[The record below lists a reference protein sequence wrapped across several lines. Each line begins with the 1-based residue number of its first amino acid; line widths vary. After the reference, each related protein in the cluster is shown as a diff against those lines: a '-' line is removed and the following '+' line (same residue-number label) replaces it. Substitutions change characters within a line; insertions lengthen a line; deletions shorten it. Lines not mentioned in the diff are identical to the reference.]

1 MDIIR
6 TGDYAW
12 MGELETF
19 HDWLHTKGLPCAPP
33 VAVCIVV
40 GKEVIVPIG
49 LRVKRNLQ
57 DPWTILAVEMTNTG
71 DGRVVAV
78 GKEVF
83 KA

>member
-19 HDWLHTKGLPCAPP
+19 HDWLHSKGLSCAVPM
-33 VAVCIVV
+33 VVCIVV

-57 DPWTILAVEMTNTG
+57 DFWTIPAVEMTNMG
-71 DGRVVAV
+71 SGRVVAV

-83 KA
+83 ES